1 MTGWIVLACVAL
13 ALLLLSLVRLG
24 GMAQYSAEGLLVQAK
39 VGPFHVT
46 LYPIKPKKPGKEKKP
61 KEKKEKEP
69 EEEPAKPGGSLVLV
83 KRYLPLVADAAG
95 RLKRKIR
102 IDKLYLDFIA
112 AAADPAVAALTF
124 GGSNVAIGMILPLI
138 EHNFHVKERRIRTA
152 VNFGTDKPTVFI
164 HAQLSL
170 TVGQMVTLGLR
181 LLIRFLKITLQAR
194 AVQKAEK
201 EAV

>member
-1 MTGWIVLACVAL
+1 MACVVLALFV
-13 ALLLLSLVRLG
+13 LSLVRLK
-24 GMAQYSAEGLLVQAK
+24 GMARYSVEGVLVQAK
-39 VGPFHVT
+39 AGPFHVT
-46 LYPIKPKKPGKEKKP
+46 IYPIRPKKPRKEKKI
-61 KEKKEKEP
+61 KEEKMKEP

-95 RLKRKIR
+95 RLKRKVR
-102 IDKLYLDFIA
+102 IDKLYLDFVA
-112 AAADPAVAALTF
+112 AASDPGLAALTF

-152 VNFGTDKPTVFI
+152 VDFNTDTPTVFI

-170 TVGQMVTLGLR
+170 TLGQMSTLGLR
-181 LLIRFLKITLQAR
+181 FLIRFLKITLQAR